1 MHHDRSIDHPIV
13 VLRFADPPQFLNTL
27 NWKNLSFHHTRKC
40 TESVALRQVLAPP
53 WAAPLVNW
61 TTRLSDFGLV
71 SSVVSIWLLFVF
83 VSPSVFFHQSHT
95 SSSTFVI
102 HTSSSFSESISTPK
116 HCKGASTSS
125 QWFGNFFPWV
135 LRPSLA
141 GHELEQCV
149 VVAHV
154 LFADDET
161 RGDSIFQFACFLFH
175 VIELYFDN
183 FFSSTIFFWSST
195 QTT

>member
-27 NWKNLSFHHTRKC
+27 NWENLSFHHSRKC
-40 TESVALRQVLAPP
+40 TESVAPRQVLAPP

-61 TTRLSDFGLV
+61 TTRLLRLWSCLV
-71 SSVVSIWLLFVF
+71 RSFHLASFRVRFFIRAFPSIPHFII
-83 VSPSVFFHQSHT
+83 SY
-95 SSSTFVI
+95 FVI
-102 HTSSSFSESISTPK
+102 RTSYSFSESISTPK

-125 QWFGNFFPWV
+125 QWFGNFFPQV

-141 GHELEQCV
+141 GHELELFM

-154 LFADDET
+154 LFADDES
-161 RGDSIFQFACFLFH
+161 RGDSIFQFACFLFQAVQLLFH
-175 VIELYFDN
+175 KCLSF
-183 FFSSTIFFWSST
+183 
-195 QTT
+195 